1 MTHLDWDSL
10 RFVLALSETGSYAAA
25 GRALKVTHVT
35 IMRRIAALETDLGVK
50 LFDRSNEG
58 FSPTTAGREMASY
71 AALVREGIE
80 SLERRLE
87 GQDRKPAGL
96 IRLTTTDTLFY
107 GFLGSALGRLTTA
120 FPQIRYEIST
130 SNEFLNLRKGEAD
143 IAIRPS
149 NAPPDTLIGRRV
161 STIAFAVYGAPWL
174 ASAIIPPTDEASIV
188 TAMGSLPWLGLGD
201 DLKHLAAWQWLSAN
215 VPLDKIASRID
226 SLMALNHAVSCGL
239 GIGVL
244 PCFLAEGN
252 PNLVRISP
260 VLKNVSTDI
269 WILCHQDLRSLPRIR
284 TVTTFLANAFR
295 LAQSK
300 FNPESPSAP
309 NGGLAPETSTMTA
322 PSA

>member
-10 RFVLALSETGSYAAA
+10 RFVLALSEAGSYAAA

-96 IRLTTTDTLFY
+96 IRLTTSDTLFY
-107 GFLGSALGRLTTA
+107 GFLGSALGRLSAA

-130 SNEFLNLRKGEAD
+130 TNEFLDLRKGEAD

-161 STIAFAVYGAPWL
+161 ATISFAIYGAPWL
-174 ASAIIPPTDEASIV
+174 ASAIVPSTDEAGIAK
-188 TAMGSLPWLGLGD
+188 AMGSLPWLGLGNE
-201 DLKHLAAWQWLSAN
+201 LKHLEAWQWLNAH
-215 VPLDKIASRID
+215 VPVDRIASRTD
-226 SLMALNHAVSCGL
+226 SLMALSHAVACGL

-244 PCFLAEGN
+244 PCFLADGN

-260 VLKNVSTDI
+260 VLKNVATDI

-295 LAQSK
+295 LAQAK
-300 FNPESPSAP
+300 FNPELPSSPI
-309 NGGLAPETSTMTA
+309 GGAMAEAASLQPIAS
-322 PSA
+322 